1 MKQKDIAVIVV
12 IVFMS
17 AIFSYFLTS
26 ALFGSK
32 IGQETAEKVQPISA
46 NFPEPDTHYF
56 NSNSYDPTKIITI
69 GKNSNTDPFSGTT
82 K

>member
-17 AIFSYFLTS
+17 AIFSFVITS
-26 ALFGSK
+26 ALFGGKKVAQS
-32 IGQETAEKVQPISA
+32 AEVVQPISS
-46 NFPEPDTHYF
+46 NFPPPDKHYF
-56 NSNSYDPTKIITI
+56 NKDAYDPTQLITI
-69 GKNSNTDPFSGTT
+69 GNGANTDPFSGAA